1 MSAGWFDISITK
13 VSKTLQTS
21 TVLTILKLVSYFA
34 HLQVLP
40 EHFVEDALES
50 DWVSPVKPVHYLE

>member
-1 MSAGWFDISITK
+1 MSGGWFDISMRLSN
-13 VSKTLQTS
+13 VLQTLQTS

-40 EHFVEDALES
+40 EHFVEDALKS
-50 DWVSPVKPVHYLE
+50 DWVSPVKPV